1 MSDLTSHVLD
11 HAPILHRS
19 ESDICFRVDNVAA
32 TSKRSPLGSAT
43 SKVEETL
50 RRPLLAFSHDAS
62 SKVLVGEGVGEHGLV
77 NAVHHAFSEHRPLV
91 LTPDAIWLTLAQG
104 FAQHI
109 NNHAEALRSRFVD
122 HKGKVT
128 LSVQVAGFPS
138 REEWPG
144 VVEQWST
151 GIAAHVGVDLHQ
163 ELICNFSTTTPIV
176 RTASQ
181 VAMMDAFQQY
191 FEYELMCICGIPSV
205 TLKGTVADW
214 MEIRKRVDLMAEYYL
229 EWWTDRLKPICDAF
243 VETAKGAPSRT
254 FWRHIYKP
262 RAVYGGE
269 VITGWL
275 ADLFPYV
282 KDYRTNA
289 PTLRNPFLTV
299 QHEDLTIE
307 DGLPPKCVPSGL
319 SQAPFV
325 VRTRNS
331 DTELHFDLIAGFI
344 GVLENQATGHVEPD
358 IGWAVCQKLESKDS
372 GKDVKPNRQK
382 LFDS

>member
-1 MSDLTSHVLD
+1 
-11 HAPILHRS
+11 
-19 ESDICFRVDNVAA
+19 
-32 TSKRSPLGSAT
+32 
-43 SKVEETL
+43 
-50 RRPLLAFSHDAS
+50 
-62 SKVLVGEGVGEHGLV
+62 V

-104 FAQHI
+104 FAQHV

-128 LSVQVAGFPS
+128 LSVDVAGFPTD
-138 REEWPG
+138 EGWPG

-151 GIAAHVGVDLHQ
+151 GIAEHVGVDLHQ
-163 ELICNFSTTTPIV
+163 QLICNFSTTTPIV

-205 TLKGTVADW
+205 MLKGTVTDW

-229 EWWTDRLKPICDAF
+229 EWWTDRLKLICDAF

-262 RAVYGGE
+262 REVYGGE

-331 DTELHFDLIAGFI
+331 DAELHFDLIAGFI
-344 GVLENQATGHVEPD
+344 GVLENQATGQVEPD

-372 GKDVKPNRQK
+372 GGDVKSNRQK
-382 LFDS
+382 WFDS